1 MRQLVYEVCYT
12 RYQVFFCLWGI
23 GSVLKYCK
31 IPKYFDLDYSLKAQ
45 VVKLDVDAFKS
56 FLFGSCKLSNMID
69 NDVAQR
75 TVYNKFPTKFIAVDT
90 MVTGGIVSKTQYDL
104 DIQKLNISIKRHL
117 TETFYS
123 AKLVL
128 IQKLL

>member
-1 MRQLVYEVCYT
+1 
-12 RYQVFFCLWGI
+12 
-23 GSVLKYCK
+23 
-31 IPKYFDLDYSLKAQ
+31 
-45 VVKLDVDAFKS
+45 
-56 FLFGSCKLSNMID
+56 MID

-104 DIQKLNISIKRHL
+104 DIQKLNISIKRYL